1 MVKLKVK
8 VVREREKKRWL
19 MIEKGGEKNKEVG
32 DGGEVKQ
39 ELPWMMELWCL
50 LKCHNERVKFYSFF
64 FSLHFFF

>member
-50 LKCHNERVKFYSFF
+50 WKCHK
-64 FSLHFFF
+64 

>member
-39 ELPWMMELWCL
+39 ELPWMMELGCL
-50 LKCHNERVKFYSFF
+50 WKCHK
-64 FSLHFFF
+64 